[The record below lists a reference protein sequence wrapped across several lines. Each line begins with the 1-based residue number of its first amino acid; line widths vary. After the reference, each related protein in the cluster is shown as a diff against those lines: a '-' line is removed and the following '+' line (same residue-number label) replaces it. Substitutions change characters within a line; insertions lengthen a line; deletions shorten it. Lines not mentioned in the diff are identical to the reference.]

1 MWYIHYWKAPR
12 WTCSPPEVLLSR
24 VVLAWVRSQFSEG
37 ESFKQWHGDFQI
49 RLQDENMSNVTLC
62 MCTDRLLLSYME
74 WSNISTVCLCSEWH
88 TTIPY
93 ILHMQFCA
101 KRCSIQQHTET
112 DPVSQNAMCSTWL
125 SISRVM
131 NEQVISSHFN
141 PKTPTSWHGLLKEI
155 FLRDF

>member
-62 MCTDRLLLSYME
+62 MCTDHLLLSYME

-93 ILHMQFCA
+93 ILCAVCSSVPKDAVYSSTLKQILYPKMQCA
-101 KRCSIQQHTET
+101 QL
-112 DPVSQNAMCSTWL
+112 DFLFPVWWMSQWY
-125 SISRVM
+125 
-131 NEQVISSHFN
+131 QVIST
-141 PKTPTSWHGLLKEI
+141 PKHLL
-155 FLRDF
+155 LDMGC